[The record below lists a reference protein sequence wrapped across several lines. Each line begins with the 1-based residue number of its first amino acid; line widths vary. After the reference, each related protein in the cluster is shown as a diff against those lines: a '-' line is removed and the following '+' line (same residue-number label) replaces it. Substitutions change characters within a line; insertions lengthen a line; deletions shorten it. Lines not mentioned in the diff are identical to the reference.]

1 MQQQLLTGGE
11 TVEIRLQ
18 KLMLTNFKGIKSLTL
33 GLNGRNASIYGANA
47 TGKTTI
53 YDAFLWLLFD
63 KDSQNKST
71 FNIKTLDSN
80 GEPLH
85 GLDHE
90 VEAVLSVDGR
100 ELTLKKSYKEKWT
113 KKRGSAQ
120 AEFTGHTTDYAID
133 GVPAKKS
140 EYDATISGLI
150 DEDAFK
156 LLTNPTYFSEQL
168 QWQDRRCILLEVCG
182 DVSTEDVVA
191 SDEELSRLTAIL
203 AGRSVEA
210 HTDLIKSRM
219 RDINRELEHI
229 PMRIDEATRALPKV
243 EAAPEALRED
253 IRKAEEAIQD
263 YQEKLAEL
271 RAGGAVAAKTKQLNE
286 LDAEI
291 AKLQT
296 ETYSELDKAVENKWK
311 ELQTVLDA
319 IADCEQ
325 RIFTIGT
332 QIASLAEGIR
342 TSNMLVEALR
352 KQWHEVNGQQWQG
365 DETCPTCGQA
375 LPDEQIEEAKA
386 RFNRHKAET
395 LEHITHEGKQTAKQ
409 IEEHTK
415 SLQNAEA
422 AKQEQQAELERLRQ
436 QEAELRAE
444 MKELKS
450 SQVEIPGLAER
461 QAQRDRLV
469 TELRGLQLDQSEA
482 ISDLEKSLG
491 TMRTALQALRGE
503 EEKLKLREQGQ
514 QRIEELKARERQ
526 LAAEYEKLEAELYL
540 CEQFERTRAN
550 LLEDRVSQ
558 HFELARFRL
567 FNKLVN
573 GALEPCC
580 EVMFGGVPY
589 SDLNKAAKVNIGLD
603 IIRTLSRHYG
613 SSAPIF
619 IDNAE
624 AVCELLPAENAQLI
638 RLVVSPDDKILR
650 IERE

>member
-1 MQQQLLTGGE
+1 M
-11 TVEIRLQ
+11 EIRLQ
-18 KLMLTNFKGIKSLTL
+18 KLILTNFKGIKSLTL

-71 FNIKTLDSN
+71 FSIKTLDAD

-90 VEAVLSVDGR
+90 VEAVLRIEDTDIILRKVFR
-100 ELTLKKSYKEKWT
+100 EKWQ

-120 AEFTGHTTDYAID
+120 AEFTGHTTDFYID
-133 GVPAKKS
+133 DVPVKKS
-140 EYDATISGLI
+140 EYEARISSLI

-168 QWQDRRCILLEVCG
+168 HWEDRRRILLEVCG

-191 SDEELSRLTAIL
+191 ADEELKRLTDIL
-203 AGRSVEA
+203 AGRSVET

-229 PMRIDEATRALPKV
+229 PMRIDEATRALPRV
-243 EAAPEALRED
+243 ENDPEALAED

-263 YQEKLAEL
+263 YQEQLAEL
-271 RAGGAVAAKTKQLNE
+271 RAGGAVAAKQRELNE

-291 AKLQT
+291 ARLRT
-296 ETYSELDKAVENKWK
+296 EAYGELDKAIQSKRE
-311 ELQTVLDA
+311 ELARVRRLILDRGME
-319 IADCEQ
+319 IERVDKH
-325 RIFTIGT
+325 ID
-332 QIASLAEGIR
+332 SLNQELA
-342 TSNMLVEALR
+342 TLNNDVTTLR
-352 KQWHEVNGQQWQG
+352 RQWHEVNGQQWQG

-375 LPDEQIEEAKA
+375 LPDEKIEESKA
-386 RFNRHKAET
+386 NFNRQKAER
-395 LEHITHEGKQTAKQ
+395 LEGITIAGKAAKTS
-409 IEEHTK
+409 I
-415 SLQNAEA
+415 EA
-422 AKQEQQAELERLRQ
+422 AEKGLADAQAKRQRLQAELEEFWQ
-436 QEAELRAE
+436 QEKALLAEIDELQEGAAE
-444 MKELKS
+444 
-450 SQVEIPGLAER
+450 VEIPELAEKR
-461 QAQRDRLV
+461 VLRERLAA
-469 TELRGLQLDQSEA
+469 EIEGLKLDQHEA
-482 ISDLEKSLG
+482 ISDLEKSLS

-503 EEKLKLREQGQ
+503 QEKLRLREQGQ
-514 QRIEELKARERQ
+514 KRIEELQERERQ

-540 CEQFERTRAN
+540 CEQFERARAN
-550 LLEDRVSQ
+550 LLEDKVAS
-558 HFELARFRL
+558 HFEFARFKL

-580 EVMFGGVPY
+580 EVTYQGVPY
-589 SDLNKAAKVNIGLD
+589 SDLNKAARINIGLD

-624 AVCELLPAENAQLI
+624 AVCELLPVENAQLI

>member
-1 MQQQLLTGGE
+1 
-11 TVEIRLQ
+11 VEIRLQ
-18 KLMLTNFKGIKSLTL
+18 KLILTNFKGIKSLTL

-63 KDSQNKST
+63 KDSTNRKD
-71 FNIKTLDSN
+71 FNIKTLDES

-90 VEAVLSVDGR
+90 VEAVLLVDGQ

-113 KKRGSAQ
+113 KRRGSAT
-120 AEFTGHTTDYAID
+120 AEFTGHTTDYYID
-133 GVPAKKS
+133 DVPIKKS
-140 EYDATISGLI
+140 EYEARISSLI

-168 QWQDRRCILLEVCG
+168 HWEDRRRILLEVCG

-191 SDEELSRLTAIL
+191 ADEGLKRLTAIL

-229 PMRIDEATRALPKV
+229 PMRIDEATRALPRV
-243 EAAPEALRED
+243 ENDPEALAED

-271 RAGGAVAAKTKQLNE
+271 RAGGAVAAKQRELNE

-352 KQWHEVNGQQWQG
+352 KQWHEENAKQWQG

-386 RFNRHKAET
+386 SFNRHKAET
-395 LEHITHEGKQTAKQ
+395 LGHITHEGKQTAKQ

-450 SQVEIPGLAER
+450 SQVEIPGLAEK

-514 QRIEELKARERQ
+514 QRIEELKARERE

-540 CEQFERTRAN
+540 CEQFERARAN
-550 LLEDRVSQ
+550 LLEDKVAS
-558 HFELARFRL
+558 HFEFARFKL

-580 EVMFGGVPY
+580 EVTFGGVPY
-589 SDLNKAAKVNIGLD
+589 ADLNKAARINVGLD

-624 AVCELLPAENAQLI
+624 AVCELLPVENAQLI

>member
-1 MQQQLLTGGE
+1 M
-11 TVEIRLQ
+11 EIRLQ
-18 KLMLTNFKGIKSLTL
+18 KLILTNFKGIKSLTL

-63 KDSQNKST
+63 KDSTNRKD
-71 FNIKTLDSN
+71 FNIKTLDES

-90 VEAVLSVDGR
+90 VEAVLLVDGQ

-113 KKRGSAQ
+113 KRRGSAT
-120 AEFTGHTTDYAID
+120 AEFTGHTTDYYID
-133 GVPAKKS
+133 DVPIKKS
-140 EYDATISGLI
+140 EYEARISSLI

-168 QWQDRRCILLEVCG
+168 HWEDRRRILLEVCG

-191 SDEELSRLTAIL
+191 ADEGLKRLTAIL

-229 PMRIDEATRALPKV
+229 PMRIDEATRALPRV
-243 EAAPEALRED
+243 ENDPEALAED

-271 RAGGAVAAKTKQLNE
+271 RAGGAVAAKQRELNE

-352 KQWHEVNGQQWQG
+352 KQWHEENAKQWQG

-386 RFNRHKAET
+386 SFNRHKAET
-395 LEHITHEGKQTAKQ
+395 LGHITHEGKQTAKQ

-450 SQVEIPGLAER
+450 SQVEIPGLAEK

-514 QRIEELKARERQ
+514 QRIEELKARERE

-540 CEQFERTRAN
+540 CEQFERARAN
-550 LLEDRVSQ
+550 LLEDKVAS
-558 HFELARFRL
+558 HFEFARFKL

-580 EVMFGGVPY
+580 EVTFGGVPY
-589 SDLNKAAKVNIGLD
+589 ADLNKAARINVGLD

-624 AVCELLPAENAQLI
+624 AVCELLPVENAQLI

>member
-1 MQQQLLTGGE
+1 MEIQLQ
-11 TVEIRLQ
+11 RLV
-18 KLMLTNFKGIKSLTL
+18 LTNFKGIKSLTL

-90 VEAVLSVDGR
+90 VEAVLRIEDTDIILRKVFR
-100 ELTLKKSYKEKWT
+100 EKWQ

-120 AEFTGHTTDYAID
+120 AEFTGHTTDYYID
-133 GVPAKKS
+133 DVPVKKS
-140 EYDATISGLI
+140 EYEARISSLI

-168 QWQDRRCILLEVCG
+168 QWQDRRRILLEVCG

-229 PMRIDEATRALPKV
+229 PMRIDEATRALPRV
-243 EAAPEALRED
+243 EATPEALAED
-253 IRKAEEAIQD
+253 IRKAEAAIQD

-296 ETYSELDKAVENKWK
+296 ETYSELDKAVENKRK

-325 RIFTIGT
+325 RMFATGT
-332 QIASLAEGIR
+332 QLWNLTQSIR
-342 TSNMLVEALR
+342 TSNTLVEALR
-352 KQWHEVNGQQWQG
+352 KQWHEETAKQWQG

-375 LPDEQIEEAKA
+375 LPEEQIEEAKA

-395 LEHITHEGKQTAKQ
+395 LEHITNEGKQTAKQ
-409 IEEHTK
+409 IEGHTK

-422 AKQEQQAELERLRQ
+422 ARQEQQAELERLRQ

-444 MKELKS
+444 MGELKS
-450 SQVEIPGLAER
+450 ATVEIPGLAEK
-461 QAQRDRLV
+461 QAQREKLV
-469 TELRGLQLDQSEA
+469 AELRGLQLDQSET
-482 ISDLEKSLG
+482 ISDLEKSL
-491 TMRTALQALRGE
+491 TAMRSALQALRGE

-514 QRIEELKARERQ
+514 QRIEELKARERE

-540 CEQFERTRAN
+540 CEQFERTQAN
-550 LLEDRVSQ
+550 LLEDKVSQ

-567 FNKLVN
+567 FNTLVN

-580 EVMFGGVPY
+580 EVTYQGVPY
-589 SDLNKAAKVNIGLD
+589 SDLNKAARINIGLD

-624 AVCELLPAENAQLI
+624 AVCELLPVENAQLI

-650 IERE
+650 IERIERE

>member
-1 MQQQLLTGGE
+1 MEIQLQ
-11 TVEIRLQ
+11 RLV
-18 KLMLTNFKGIKSLTL
+18 LTNFKGIQSLTL
-33 GLNGRNASIYGANA
+33 DLQGDNASIYGANA

-63 KDSQNKST
+63 KDSQNKT
-71 FNIKTLDSN
+71 NFNIKTLDAD

-90 VEAVLSVDGR
+90 VEAVLLVDGQ

-120 AEFTGHTTDYAID
+120 AEFTGHTTDYYID
-133 GVPAKKS
+133 DVPVKKS
-140 EYDATISGLI
+140 EYEARISSLI

-168 QWQDRRCILLEVCG
+168 HWEDRRRILLEVCG

-191 SDEELSRLTAIL
+191 ADEGLKHLTDIL

-210 HTDLIKSRM
+210 HTDFIKSRM

-243 EAAPEALRED
+243 EATPEALQED
-253 IRKAEEAIQD
+253 IRMAEAAIQS
-263 YQEKLAEL
+263 YQEQLAEY
-271 RAGGAVAAKTKQLNE
+271 RAGGAVAAKQRELNE

-291 AKLQT
+291 ARLRT
-296 ETYSELDKAVENKWK
+296 EAYGELDKAIQSKRE
-311 ELQTVLDA
+311 ELARVRRLILDRGME
-319 IADCEQ
+319 IERVDKH
-325 RIFTIGT
+325 ID
-332 QIASLAEGIR
+332 SLNQELA
-342 TSNMLVEALR
+342 TLNNDVTTLR
-352 KQWHEVNGQQWQG
+352 QQWHEVNGQQWQG

-375 LPDEQIEEAKA
+375 LPEQKIEEAKA
-386 RFNRHKAET
+386 AFNRSKAET
-395 LEHITHEGKQTAKQ
+395 LEDITTRGKAAAAGIEATTKGLEATQAKR
-409 IEEHTK
+409 EE
-415 SLQNAEA
+415 L
-422 AKQEQQAELERLRQ
+422 QAELDELQQ
-436 QEAELRAE
+436 QETVLINELEQLQQSAESMEAPELIEKRKQREKLAAE
-444 MKELKS
+444 IEGLK
-450 SQVEIPGLAER
+450 
-461 QAQRDRLV
+461 
-469 TELRGLQLDQSEA
+469 LDQHEV
-482 ISDLEKSLG
+482 ISDLEKSLS

-503 EEKLKLREQGQ
+503 QEKLRLREQGQ
-514 QRIEELKARERQ
+514 KRIEELKARERE

-540 CEQFERTRAN
+540 CEQFERTQAN
-550 LLEDRVSQ
+550 LLEDKVSQ

-567 FNKLVN
+567 FNTLVN

-580 EVMFGGVPY
+580 EVTYQGVPY
-589 SDLNKAAKVNIGLD
+589 SDLNKAARINIGLD

-624 AVCELLPAENAQLI
+624 AVCELLPVENAQLI